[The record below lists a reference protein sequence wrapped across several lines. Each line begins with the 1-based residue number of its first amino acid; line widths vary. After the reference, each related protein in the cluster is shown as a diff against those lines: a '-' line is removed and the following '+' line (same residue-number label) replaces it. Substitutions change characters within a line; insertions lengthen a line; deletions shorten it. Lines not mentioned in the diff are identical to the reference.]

1 MFAQASEGA
10 RILPEHENPK
20 RWLAHIEARPGMVAT
35 TWDTL
40 LERKS
45 APR

>member
-1 MFAQASEGA
+1 MSAQAPEGA
-10 RILPEHENPK
+10 RILPEHENLK
-20 RWLAHIEARPGMVAT
+20 SRLAHIEGRPSMVAT